1 MSEYF
6 GLKRSLSL
14 VIILI
19 SLGFATE
26 QETKKRKKPFFK
38 SGFNAVALPGLNNT
52 FKVLRVLLAVHSVW
66 VVLTRITGYN
76 HADLWESS
84 PSISINRNSYIKV
97 YLCPWDVIYWG
108 RGRWTYFS

>member
-6 GLKRSLSL
+6 GLKRSLPL

-26 QETKKRKKPFFK
+26 QEKKKRNKPSFK

-52 FKVLRVLLAVHSVW
+52 FKVLQVLLAVQSVW
-66 VVLTRITGYN
+66 GATDQDHWVQPHRSVGG
-76 HADLWESS
+76 S
-84 PSISINRNSYIKV
+84 PGISINRNSYKLIM
-97 YLCPWDVIYWG
+97 
-108 RGRWTYFS
+108 